1 MYHPSRLQVEV
12 GSPATVMPA
21 PPGNPLRL
29 TLRSDQQQQQ
39 QQQQQSH
46 PPVYQQQQQQPQR
59 QQQHIQMP
67 STQLQQG
74 YTLSN
79 DTKTRDDHQHKNSYP
94 SEPMTHY
101 PQEVTWLF
109 FRDNQWVPFQ
119 NDNHY
124 KIEQAFTFGGIY
136 VDIKDSNFPQLKS
149 IRVFPTRFY
158 LSYLGMKY
166 RLSCVIQ
173 G

>member
-1 MYHPSRLQVEV
+1 MHRPIRQDIDMNRSMINSPLPTPSSSSTSKSILSSSSRD
-12 GSPATVMPA
+12 SFH
-21 PPGNPLRL
+21 LRN
-29 TLRSDQQQQQ
+29 
-39 QQQQQSH
+39 H
-46 PPVYQQQQQQPQR
+46 PPPSSSSNDYQPIFQENHPHHSHHHQH
-59 QQQHIQMP
+59 QQHNEHTTTSSSSSQP
-67 STQLQQG
+67 LT
-74 YTLSN
+74 
-79 DTKTRDDHQHKNSYP
+79 D
-94 SEPMTHY
+94 Y

-119 NDNHY
+119 SDNHH

>member
-1 MYHPSRLQVEV
+1 MHRSIRQNVDITRPPL
-12 GSPATVMPA
+12 GSPLST
-21 PPGNPLRL
+21 NNHHQRH
-29 TLRSDQQQQQ
+29 SSS
-39 QQQQQSH
+39 SH
-46 PPVYQQQQQQPQR
+46 PKSSL
-59 QQQHIQMP
+59 
-67 STQLQQG
+67 STEYLP
-74 YTLSN
+74 
-79 DTKTRDDHQHKNSYP
+79 HQHHQPTTTTTTKVFEESPINETNNNDNTSQ
-94 SEPMTHY
+94 TLTDY

-119 NDNHY
+119 SDNHH

>member
-1 MYHPSRLQVEV
+1 MYRPTRHQTDLALPTT
-12 GSPATVMPA
+12 ATIPLSQ
-21 PPGNPLRL
+21 PPGTPLRL
-29 TLRSDQQQQQ
+29 TLRSEQQQQQQQQNAPSPFQQQQQQQSSQQQQQ
-39 QQQQQSH
+39 QQQQHTHHLQYQS
-46 PPVYQQQQQQPQR
+46 
-59 QQQHIQMP
+59 
-67 STQLQQG
+67 T
-74 YTLSN
+74 N
-79 DTKTRDDHQHKNSYP
+79 DTRDDDKNSNYP
-94 SEPMTHY
+94 SEPMTDY

>member
-1 MYHPSRLQVEV
+1 MHRSIRQNVDITRPPL
-12 GSPATVMPA
+12 GSPLSI
-21 PPGNPLRL
+21 N
-29 TLRSDQQQQQ
+29 SHHQHHSSSS
-39 QQQQQSH
+39 SH
-46 PPVYQQQQQQPQR
+46 PIPTL
-59 QQQHIQMP
+59 P
-67 STQLQQG
+67 STTKSSLPIE
-74 YTLSN
+74 YLS
-79 DTKTRDDHQHKNSYP
+79 HQHHQHHQPTTITTTKAFEENPINETNNNDNTSQ
-94 SEPMTHY
+94 TLTDY

-119 NDNHY
+119 SDNHH

>member
-1 MYHPSRLQVEV
+1 MYPLPTHELTPIPTPPSSSSTLHSPRLRPPLPLHDSQPAQ
-12 GSPATVMPA
+12 GS
-21 PPGNPLRL
+21 G
-29 TLRSDQQQQQ
+29 
-39 QQQQQSH
+39 
-46 PPVYQQQQQQPQR
+46 
-59 QQQHIQMP
+59 
-67 STQLQQG
+67 STAMDAAYDSQ
-74 YTLSN
+74 
-79 DTKTRDDHQHKNSYP
+79 P
-94 SEPMTHY
+94 SESMTEY

-109 FRDNQWVPFQ
+109 FRDNQWIPFQ
-119 NDNHY
+119 NENHY

-136 VDIKDSNFPQLKS
+136 VDIKDNNFPQLKS

>member
-1 MYHPSRLQVEV
+1 MRPLITHERTPIPTPPSSSSLHSPRLQPQPFPTD
-12 GSPATVMPA
+12 PAT
-21 PPGNPLRL
+21 
-29 TLRSDQQQQQ
+29 
-39 QQQQQSH
+39 
-46 PPVYQQQQQQPQR
+46 
-59 QQQHIQMP
+59 
-67 STQLQQG
+67 STIV
-74 YTLSN
+74 
-79 DTKTRDDHQHKNSYP
+79 DSYDNQP
-94 SEPMTHY
+94 SESISDY

-119 NDNHY
+119 NENHY

>member
-1 MYHPSRLQVEV
+1 
-12 GSPATVMPA
+12 
-21 PPGNPLRL
+21 
-29 TLRSDQQQQQ
+29 
-39 QQQQQSH
+39 
-46 PPVYQQQQQQPQR
+46 
-59 QQQHIQMP
+59 
-67 STQLQQG
+67 
-74 YTLSN
+74 
-79 DTKTRDDHQHKNSYP
+79 
-94 SEPMTHY
+94 MTDY